1 MTALEKVYKI
11 DYADVMIW
19 LGIIL
24 MLLWAIGKS
33 LGLI

>member
-1 MTALEKVYKI
+1 MTTMEKVHKI
-11 DYADVMIW
+11 DYTDVMIW

-24 MLLWAIGKS
+24 ILLWAIGKS